1 MCHNTLTHFD
11 SILSSIILKFKYRNI
26 AFINRL
32 NKSVYYICMLYVFT
46 KFMRSF
52 RWHLLFVYIFIISF
66 IYYVSGVM
74 WCGAAK
80 L

>member
-26 AFINRL
+26 VFINRL